1 MFRCLKA
8 NYITIY
14 EILYHQTEIAHLRH
28 LTVHTNQFTP
38 RKKTSRTLFY
48 IQVSCFKGF
57 ELLAFPFC

>member
-28 LTVHTNQFTP
+28 LINSSQISSHLEGKHHEFYVL
-38 RKKTSRTLFY
+38 RKGILNYLHSFC
-48 IQVSCFKGF
+48 QV
-57 ELLAFPFC
+57 